1 MENNISYNEYLE
13 LVKQEVSARTGKRVQ
28 LQKVTKNNGLE
39 LDGLTI
45 ISEDTN
51 VSPTIYLNGYY
62 NEFLT
67 DGIEAVAKKVIAV
80 YKENKPEISFDLSSI
95 MDISRVKSFIKMKLI
110 NYEENKKLLVDTPHI
125 KVLDLAVVFMIVLET
140 EDECQFG
147 TILIHNKFL
156 DYWET
161 EIDSLYKIA
170 EENMRNDF
178 ETIPMENIIA
188 AVMDESLVEECTT
201 EMEFKMFVLTT
212 YRKLHGAIGML
223 NKELLN
229 AFMKRHKTEK
239 LIILPSSTHEVLLL
253 PYSDEMVKMDL
264 YEMVREVNETVLE
277 ETEYLSNNVYLY
289 NGKELKILE

>member
-1 MENNISYNEYLE
+1 MENNITYNEYLE
-13 LVKQEVSARTGKRVQ
+13 LVKQEVAVRTGKRVQ

-67 DGIEAVAKKVIAV
+67 DGMEVAEKVIAI
-80 YKENKPEISFDLSSI
+80 YKENKPEIPFDISLI
-95 MDISRVKSFIKMKLI
+95 TDFSRVKPLIKMKLI

-140 EDECQFG
+140 EDVCQFA

-156 DYWET
+156 NYWET

-212 YRKLHGAIGML
+212 HNKLHGAIGML

-229 AFMKRHKTEK
+229 AFMKRYKTEK
-239 LIILPSSTHEVLLL
+239 LIILPSSTHEVLLV
-253 PYSDEMVKMDL
+253 PYSEEVVKTDL

>member
-1 MENNISYNEYLE
+1 MENNITYDEYLE
-13 LVKQEVSARTGKRVQ
+13 LVKQEVSKRTGKRVQ

-62 NEFLT
+62 NEFIT
-67 DGIEAVAKKVIAV
+67 KGIETVEKGIEAVAKKIVAI
-80 YKENKPEISFDLSSI
+80 YKENKPEIPFDISLI
-95 MDISRVKSFIKMKLI
+95 TDFSRVKPLIKMKLI
-110 NYEENKKLLVDTPHI
+110 NYEENKKLLADTPHI

-140 EDECQFG
+140 EDVCQFA

-161 EIDSLYKIA
+161 EVDNLYKIA
-170 EENMRNDF
+170 QENMRNDF
-178 ETIPMENIIA
+178 ETIPMESIIT
-188 AVMDESLVEECTT
+188 AVMDESLVEECIA
-201 EMEFKMFVLTT
+201 EMKFNMFILTT

-229 AFMKRHKTEK
+229 AFMKQHKTKK
-239 LIILPSSTHEVLLL
+239 LIIIPSSVHEVL
-253 PYSDEMVKMDL
+253 YSDPFCQDSFL
-264 YEMVREVNETVLE
+264 LN
-277 ETEYLSNNVYLY
+277 LSL
-289 NGKELKILE
+289 GDKHLFL

>member
-13 LVKQEVSARTGKRVQ
+13 LVKQEVSKRTGKRVQ

-62 NEFLT
+62 NEFIT
-67 DGIEAVAKKVIAV
+67 KGIEAVAKKIVAI
-80 YKENKPEISFDLSSI
+80 YKENKPEIPFDISLI
-95 MDISRVKSFIKMKLI
+95 TDFSRVKPLIKMKLI
-110 NYEENKKLLVDTPHI
+110 NYEENKKLLADTPHI

-140 EDECQFG
+140 EDVCQFA
-147 TILIHNKFL
+147 TILIHKGFL
-156 DYWET
+156 NYWET
-161 EIDSLYKIA
+161 ETDSLYKIA
-170 EENMRNDF
+170 QENMRYDF

-212 YRKLHGAIGML
+212 HNKLHGAVGML